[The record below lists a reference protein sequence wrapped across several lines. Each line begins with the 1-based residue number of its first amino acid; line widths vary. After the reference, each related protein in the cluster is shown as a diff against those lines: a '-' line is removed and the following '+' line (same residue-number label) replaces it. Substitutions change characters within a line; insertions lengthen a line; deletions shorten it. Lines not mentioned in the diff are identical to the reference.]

1 MTDRISDSTLGSRF
15 WYDSNPS
22 VAAKAGASPAMKTA
36 MKDVKHDS
44 TITTFVK
51 AGGDPMAQ
59 SAISKAELFA
69 ASHTVSAEARQVANQ
84 KADNNLR
91 ELIGSAEDVDAF
103 INRTAAN
110 YVKLHEGVSL
120 DNAKAFC
127 RTALRKLAVTR
138 EFDERANIPIAH
150 PELAPAGARKL
161 KANGMTALKNAV
173 LGLATM
179 LQEGTISEEAVVVL
193 ADGDYYDAANR
204 ADLLRLVSSSAKKV
218 KQLFIG
224 EARFDA
230 LIKQCEDGLRGL
242 GDNVEPQRKAQLEAK
257 LAHLKEL
264 KAAAI
269 ESRKVATEC
278 IKTDFLLTDPTGEEK
293 SDRKYQMKQID
304 AVRDSLRAF
313 RYGLDSASGKSM
325 GRMERMRRFFDQLRS
340 DFKSSDLMNATKLDA
355 IRTADQAFNACLNEL
370 RDSLFGPAPAG
381 IFPQPKKDVYEK
393 VSTEVGRM
401 DTMDVAESAEAA
413 TQLSHLTNDRI
424 RYHKSGVELREAEN
438 YKAISDELGDI
449 AENGGSRTV
458 TFRAGADALLGL
470 DIAGLAVNVK
480 AGAAVDIKAQI
491 KVNDQNGSVNIT
503 YSVGGE
509 LHAGATAKFGADPDA
524 EIPQAGFGAKAEVS
538 ANVGVT
544 RSVTKTYASLE
555 EFAKTAS
562 RLNMVM
568 TPRPR
573 EVFYAYSKAAVK
585 GLGHL
590 FMLGA
595 TVTGFRIS
603 RSKMDQAA
611 YSMELRNRNVFGDTG
626 GIFLKKRNVEVLGER
641 TTWSVGGGLKGKIDA
656 GLYFDTGNGSLG
668 SNVAFGGSLSGD
680 YSREVS
686 ASGKIYQS
694 FAKSL
699 SVCSEAYLQSVFDAE
714 PSADAAWKDDL
725 HDILT
730 DGAADHAPNISKA
743 LYKLSEKLTALEDAA
758 IGKEQGDKAF
768 WGEFAEKSRMLA
780 VATAI
785 LTKRAVALDD
795 GIEGAADAKKAAKA
809 AVDYMIPRLANPVV
823 KVPSKIFQKKF
834 FDIFNLTTPRT
845 SRLTG
850 TFSVYVDLLGNF
862 FDEKLDDLGIGEDAE
877 SFGAGL
883 GNSVANAGIDIAK
896 ETIGLSN
903 KLEVRVTKE
912 SVVSKHRDA
921 RPWLNSGKTTIDVRV
936 SANLPMR
943 IILDTVARYYVKSAG
958 SLDEVDESKWKQEF
972 WDGLKDGM
980 KMSAEDVAIDNA
992 VPLLE
997 MTLGDAVEKYP
1008 ALGKLIG
1015 GLDFLKGK
1023 YDQDYGFKDDTLKTL
1038 HFEFGTDWRF
1048 AGFTLAEDYD
1058 TDAKLELSLGQ
1069 YASVNFSLSSR
1080 TSVND
1085 WSVIPKP
1092 TVNALM
1098 KRAADYRATG
1108 NPEGFP
1114 SFLARNKKGTIR
1126 LIQAGRTGAPARPN
1140 DKYWQKDVDKMKA
1153 TFNECTAILNE
1164 LAGGTDKIAE
1174 QAKALQARF
1183 PALVN
1188 EVKGQAADIGDA
1200 EALNLAKRF
1209 FDTAAQIYTLKAMKG

>member
-1 MTDRISDSTLGSRF
+1 MTERISDSTLGSRF

-22 VAAKAGASPAMKTA
+22 VSAKSGASPAVKTS

-69 ASHTVSAEARQVANQ
+69 ASHTISAEARQVANQ

-103 INRTAAN
+103 INKTAAN
-110 YVKLHEGVSL
+110 YVKLHEGFSL
-120 DNAKAFC
+120 DDAKELC
-127 RTALRKLAVTR
+127 RNALRKLAVTR

-150 PELAPAGARKL
+150 PQLAPVGARKL
-161 KANGMTALKNAV
+161 KANGLMALKNAV
-173 LGLATM
+173 IGLATM
-179 LQEGTISEEAVVVL
+179 LREGTISEDAVIVL

-224 EARFDA
+224 EERFDA
-230 LIKQCEDGLRGL
+230 LIRQCEDALRGL
-242 GDNVEPQRKAQLEAK
+242 GDNVEPQRKAQLEEK

-269 ESRKVATEC
+269 ERRKVATDC
-278 IKTDFLLTDPTGEEK
+278 IKTDYLLTDPTGKVK
-293 SDRKYQMKQID
+293 SDRKFQKQQID
-304 AVRDSLRAF
+304 AIRDSLRAF
-313 RYGLDSASGKSM
+313 RYGLDCASGKSM
-325 GRMERMRRFFDQLRS
+325 GAMERMRRFFDQLRS
-340 DFKSSDLMNATKLDA
+340 DHKSGSLMNEAKLQA
-355 IRTADQAFNACLNEL
+355 IRTADQAFNTCLNEL
-370 RDSLFGPAPAG
+370 RDSLLGAVPAG
-381 IFPQPKKDVYEK
+381 FFPQPKKDVYEK
-393 VSTEVGRM
+393 ASVEVGRADM
-401 DTMDVAESAEAA
+401 MDVAESMEAA
-413 TQLSHLTNDRI
+413 TKLSHLTNDRI
-424 RYHKSGVELREAEN
+424 RYHYSGVEKREAEN

-458 TFRAGADALLGL
+458 TFRAGVDALLGL

-491 KVNDQNGSVNIT
+491 KVNDQNGTVNIT
-503 YSVGGE
+503 YSVGGD
-509 LHAGATAKFGADPDA
+509 LHAGATAKIGADPDA
-524 EIPQAGFGAKAEVS
+524 EIPQAGLGAKAEVS
-538 ANVGVT
+538 ANFGVT

-573 EVFYAYSKAAVK
+573 EVFYAYGKAAVK
-585 GLGHL
+585 GIGHL

-595 TVTGFRIS
+595 TAAGFRIS
-603 RSKMDQAA
+603 RSKMDQVA
-611 YSMELRNRNVFGDTG
+611 YSAELRNRNVFGQIG
-626 GIFLKKRNVEVLGER
+626 GIFLKKRNVEVLSER
-641 TTWSVGGGLKGKIDA
+641 TAWSVGGGLKGTIDA
-656 GLYFDTGNGSLG
+656 GLYFDTGDGSLG
-668 SNVAFGGSLSGD
+668 SNVEFGGSLSGD

-686 ASGKIYQS
+686 AKGKVYQS

-699 SVCSEAYLQSVFDAE
+699 ALCSEAYLQGVFDGE
-714 PSADAAWKDDL
+714 PSTDAGWKTVL
-725 HDILT
+725 RGILT
-730 DGAADHAPNISKA
+730 EGAANEAPNISKA
-743 LYKLSEKLTALEDAA
+743 LFKLSEKLTALEDSA
-758 IGKEQGDKAF
+758 IGKEQGDKEF

-785 LTKRAVALDD
+785 LTKRAEALDAEA
-795 GIEGAADAKKAAKA
+795 EGAADAKKAAKA
-809 AVDYMIPRLANPVV
+809 AVDDMVPRLANPVV
-823 KVPSKIFQKKF
+823 KVPAKIFQEKF
-834 FDIFNLTTPRT
+834 FDIFNVTTPRT

-850 TFSVYVDLLGNF
+850 SFSVHVDLLGNF
-862 FDEKLDDLGIGEDAE
+862 FDEKLDDLGIGDDAE

-912 SVVSKHRDA
+912 SVVSKHKDA
-921 RPWLNSGKTTIDVRV
+921 RPWLNNGKTSIDVRV
-936 SANLPMR
+936 SASLPMR
-943 IILDTVARYYVKSAG
+943 IILDVVARHYVKSAG
-958 SLDEVDESKWKQEF
+958 GLDELDESKWKQEF
-972 WDGLKDGM
+972 WDSLKDGL
-980 KMSAEDVAIDNA
+980 KTSAEDIAIDNA
-992 VPLLE
+992 VPLME

-1015 GLDFLKGK
+1015 AVDFLKGK
-1023 YDQDYGFKDDTLKTL
+1023 YDQDYAFKDDTLKTL
-1038 HFEFGTDWRF
+1038 HFEIGADGRF

-1058 TDAKLELSLGQ
+1058 TEAKLDLSVGQ
-1069 YASVNFSLSSR
+1069 YISVNFSLSSK

-1092 TVNALM
+1092 TVNDLM
-1098 KRAADYRATG
+1098 KRASDYRATG
-1108 NPEGFP
+1108 NPEEFAN
-1114 SFLARNKKGTIR
+1114 FLARNKKGVIR
-1126 LIQAGRTGAPARPN
+1126 LIQAGRTGAPARPK
-1140 DKYWQKDVDKMKA
+1140 DKYWQKDVEKMNA
-1153 TFNECTAILNE
+1153 TFDGCTAILTE
-1164 LAGGTDKIAE
+1164 LAGGNDKIAE
-1174 QAKALQARF
+1174 QAKAIQASF
-1183 PALVN
+1183 PDLVD
-1188 EVKGQAADIGDA
+1188 EVKGQAENLEPDA
-1200 EALNLAKRF
+1200 ALDLAQRF
-1209 FDTAAQIYTLKAMKG
+1209 FDVAAQIYTLKAMKG